1 MSIGFNEIQNFL
13 QDGAVALHTLSD
25 CRDTSLGFNAFV
37 LVSDTYRRENFH
49 SDILSAILDPNSKHG
64 EGTLF
69 LRLFVAYLARVAKMR
84 GKSDLSDSLAG
95 FKPGS
100 DIRVARED
108 GRIDVL
114 VEGCDWAIIIENKIN
129 GADDM
134 DRQLPRYVEK
144 VQRKGK
150 RVLAIVY
157 ITAATAKD
165 PNQYGWKPG
174 DQEMVFPLLLSVV
187 GYNETV
193 TELNLVVGWLER
205 CELEAKNFAAKAV
218 LSQYCELLRN
228 QSGETMNQEEMMKLF
243 SLLGKNKIAY
253 SELLKI
259 LHGMPHTLAVM
270 IVDACRNVPGLLKK
284 PWIYRDTIAVFDL
297 EGITLPNSGEKIQF
311 AIDVHCE
318 DLSDLGMSFFIRSGE
333 CVNLNQLVPLLQE
346 FDPAFKYDEEW
357 CRIVLSIDADQVFCD
372 IQKIIGMLDR
382 LLNHLYNSKQ
392 RMIDICIASRINV

>member
-1 MSIGFNEIQNFL
+1 MSVGLNDIRNFL
-13 QDGAVALHTLSD
+13 EEGTGPLHALSD
-25 CRDTSLGFNAFV
+25 CRDTSLGFNAFA

-49 SDILSAILDPNSKHG
+49 SDILSAILDPDSKHG
-64 EGTLF
+64 EGVLF
-69 LRLFVAYLARVAKMR
+69 LRLFVAYLARVAKIL
-84 GKSDLSDSLAG
+84 GKNGLSDTLAG
-95 FKPGS
+95 FQLGT

-114 VEGCDWAIIIENKIN
+114 VEGHDWAIIIENKIN
-129 GADDM
+129 DADDM

-144 VQRKGK
+144 IQCKGK

-157 ITAATAKD
+157 ITAATAKE
-165 PNQYGWKPG
+165 PNQYGWKSG
-174 DQEMVFPLLLSVV
+174 DQEMVLPLLLSVV

-228 QSGETMNQEEMMKLF
+228 QSGETMNQEEMIKLF
-243 SLLGKNKIAY
+243 ALLGKNKIGY
-253 SELLKI
+253 RELLKI

-270 IVDACRNVPGLLKK
+270 IVDACRNIPGLRKK
-284 PWIYRDTIAVFDL
+284 PWIYSDTIAVFDL

-318 DLSDLGMSFFIRSGE
+318 NLSDLGMSFFVRSGE
-333 CVNLNQLVPLLQE
+333 CVDLHQLAPLLQE
-346 FDPAFKYDEEW
+346 FDPAFKYDDEW
-357 CRIVLSIDADQVFCD
+357 DRIVLSIDADQVFCD
-372 IQKIIGMLDR
+372 IQKIIGKLDH

-392 RMIDICIASRINV
+392 RMIDICAASQGKV